1 CATPSFRH
9 AEYFYDHVRIERML
23 FDGVVDP
30 IDGTLKLDLA
40 QPGLG
45 LSLKRADAQKF
56 AI

>member
-1 CATPSFRH
+1 MF
-9 AEYFYDHVRIERML
+9 

-30 IDGTLKLDLA
+30 IDGTLTPDLA

-45 LSLKRADAQKF
+45 LILKRADAQKF